1 MPFPDLQKRLD
12 LLLQV
17 SVHVVV
23 IEDTGSAAVGELV
36 CMSLTQVI
44 PWKWPVIQGRACT
57 TGGSPDIAYHQCT
70 RHANDVTA

>member
-1 MPFPDLQKRLD
+1 MPFPDLQKHLD

-36 CMSLTQVI
+36 SMSLTQVV
-44 PWKWPVIQGRACT
+44 PWKWPMIQGRACT
-57 TGGSPDIAYHQCT
+57 TGVSLEIFSTIAM
-70 RHANDVTA
+70 V

>member
-12 LLLQV
+12 MLLQV

-36 CMSLTQVI
+36 GMSLAQVV
-44 PWKWPVIQGRACT
+44 PWKWPMIQGRACT
-57 TGGSPDIAYHQCT
+57 TGVGPDVACHQCT
-70 RHANDVTA
+70 RHAMV